1 MAMFQRKEGKMA
13 ARLVGLIFILLAF
26 IVTLLILLEKS
37 LRLQGN
43 LLMSLLITGLILAV
57 IYGVPTWIIFRNVK
71 LQGFLK
77 VLFSFTITPLFI
89 ALMCLNI
96 VWTYKFAP
104 SLFNWFQTLDALSR
118 PANVSFFLSY
128 IYFYGFGALFLV
140 VIFLISCSISIPL
153 CYGWYRLLVR
163 LDRGRQKH
171 AAPET
176 PSSSYPR
183 D

>member
-1 MAMFQRKEGKMA
+1 MAVIWHNEGKIA

-37 LRLQGN
+37 LRLQENIVMG
-43 LLMSLLITGLILAV
+43 LLIAGLILAI

-77 VLFSFTITPLFI
+77 YFFSFTLIPLFI
-89 ALMCLNI
+89 GLMCLNI
-96 VWTYKFAP
+96 VLTYKLAP
-104 SLFNWFQTLDALSR
+104 GLFNWFQTLGALSR
-118 PANVSFFLSY
+118 PDNVPFFLGY
-128 IYFYGFGALFLV
+128 FYFYGFGALFLV

-163 LDRGRQKH
+163 LDQGRHKP
-171 AAPET
+171 AVPET
-176 PSSSYPR
+176 PS
-183 D
+183 